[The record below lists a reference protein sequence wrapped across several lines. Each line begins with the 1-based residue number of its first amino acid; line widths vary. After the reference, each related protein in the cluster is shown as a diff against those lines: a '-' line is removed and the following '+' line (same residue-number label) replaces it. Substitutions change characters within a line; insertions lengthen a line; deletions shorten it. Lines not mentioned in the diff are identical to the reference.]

1 MFRTI
6 GSRTATKGTG
16 CKLNR
21 DEKGTERN
29 SALGISDLHT
39 LSEAGV
45 QELQRGGFDIKKWL
59 TAGRHN
65 RAVCTEY

>member
-1 MFRTI
+1 M
-6 GSRTATKGTG
+6 GSRTATNRAG

-21 DEKGTERN
+21 DEKRTERN

-45 QELQRGGFDIKKWL
+45 QELQRSGFDINKWL
-59 TAGRHN
+59 TVGRRN
-65 RAVCTEY
+65 RAVSAEY